1 MLIFSIF
8 GAIYLIYQA
17 YKTMTENPIIESP
30 ALSSVPVW
38 DAPFPAIT
46 FCPQVDDEF
55 TEFGSNETN
64 WPEYAQ
70 SSVPEN
76 L

>member
-1 MLIFSIF
+1 MLICSVL

-17 YKTMTENPIIESP
+17 YKTMNENPIIQSP
-30 ALSSVPVW
+30 ALNPVPVW

-46 FCPQVDDEF
+46 ICPQVDDEF
-55 TEFGSNETN
+55 TSFAMNKTN
-64 WPEYAQ
+64 WPEFAQ
-70 SSVPEN
+70 NMVPDN